1 MSASNEYNKLFTIKG
16 LSNTFETYIK
26 FNTAAGIDKINY
38 DRFESQKNEYF
49 NIIKNKV
56 ISGKYRF
63 TPYKERLI
71 LKSKHSL
78 PRVISI
84 PTIRDKI
91 VLKNLHLILSKTFD
105 VHQHL
110 PQKYLQDLKDNLQEY
125 DSFLKIDI
133 SNFFGTL
140 KHGIL
145 LDKLKTKIRKKEILE
160 LIHKAITTP
169 NFPNTYE
176 LITEGVPQGLPISNI
191 LAHIYIDDL
200 DRKFKSMED
209 IMYLRY
215 VDDILIFCQ
224 QSSLNNIERQI
235 KYQLEA
241 IHNLKLNN
249 EKTKKGYLTDGFD
262 YLGYSIE
269 LLGNGQI
276 GMKVKESA
284 RKRFENSLVNLFT
297 EYKYSK
303 EISPKQFIFRLNN
316 KITGSISSKVD
327 GDETREHKYG
337 WLFYYSQMDD
347 IKFLYH
353 LDWFIKKMFEDF
365 ALGNIDLS
373 EIKSFVKAFY
383 EIKYNVKESEY
394 FHRPDSLSDQEKKKL
409 LMEVFNIHK
418 EKLLDKS
425 QLNRQYYRCVYK
437 PIKDYE
443 RDIQKIKS

>member
-1 MSASNEYNKLFTIKG
+1 MSASKEYNKLFTING
-16 LSNTFETYIK
+16 LSKTFETYIK

-38 DRFESQKNEYF
+38 DRFVSQKDDHFE
-49 NIIKNKV
+49 IINHKV
-56 ISGKYRF
+56 IAGAYKF

-71 LKSKHSL
+71 IKSKYSL

-110 PQKYLQDLKDNLQEY
+110 PQKYLQDIKDNLQKY
-125 DSFLKIDI
+125 DSFLKIDL

-145 LDKLKTKIRKKEILE
+145 LDKLKLKIRKKEILE

-169 NFPNTYE
+169 NFSNTHE
-176 LITEGVPQGLPISNI
+176 VITEGVPQGLPISNI
-191 LAHIYIDDL
+191 LSHIYINEL
-200 DRKFKSMED
+200 DKKFESLGD

-224 QSSLNNIERQI
+224 QSRLQSLERQI
-235 KYQLEA
+235 IYEIEA
-241 IHNLKLNN
+241 ILNLRLNN
-249 EKTKKGYLTDGFD
+249 DKTKKGYIDVGFD

-276 GMKVKESA
+276 GLKVKEAA
-284 RKRFENSLVNLFT
+284 RKKFENSLVRLFT

-353 LDWFIKKMFEDF
+353 LDWFINKLLNDF
-365 ALGNIDLS
+365 SLKHIDRA

-383 EIKYNVKESEY
+383 EIKYNIKESEY
-394 FHRPDSLSDQEKKKL
+394 IHRPDMLSDVEKRRL
-409 LMEVFNIHK
+409 LIEVFNIHN
-418 EKLLDKS
+418 DKS
-425 QLNRQYYRCVYK
+425 LSLNHLNRLYYKWVYK
-437 PIKDYE
+437 PIKE
-443 RDIQKIKS
+443 FEKDIQKLKS